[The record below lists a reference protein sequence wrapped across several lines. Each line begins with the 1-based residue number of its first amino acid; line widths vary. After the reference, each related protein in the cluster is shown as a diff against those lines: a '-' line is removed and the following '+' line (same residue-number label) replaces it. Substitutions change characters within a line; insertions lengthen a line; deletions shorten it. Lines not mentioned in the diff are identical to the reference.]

1 VLQLHKINRR
11 CKDCGKVKLL
21 IFFDRTQK
29 RRQCLKCKKAQAEHR
44 ISRTPKSYIRNLV
57 VQLRYSRKKQG
68 HKWDISKEEVYKL
81 YLKQGGKCALSGVE
95 MTHIRTHDVE
105 GDTNISIDRI
115 DPEGLYDI
123 DNIQLVC
130 KRVNFMKHNNN
141 QKNFLNW
148 VGLIYN
154 NTNNE

>member
-11 CKDCGKVKLL
+11 CSDCKKVKLL
-21 IFFDRTQK
+21 IFFDKTQK
-29 RRQCLKCKKAQAEHR
+29 RRQCLKCKKSQAEHR
-44 ISRTPKSYIRNLV
+44 INRTPKNYVRNLV

-115 DPEGLYDI
+115 DPEGLYNI
-123 DNIQLVC
+123 ENIQLVC

>member
-1 VLQLHKINRR
+1 
-11 CKDCGKVKLL
+11 
-21 IFFDRTQK
+21 
-29 RRQCLKCKKAQAEHR
+29 
-44 ISRTPKSYIRNLV
+44 
-57 VQLRYSRKKQG
+57 
-68 HKWDISKEEVYKL
+68 
-81 YLKQGGKCALSGVE
+81 

-123 DNIQLVC
+123 ENIQLVC

>member
-1 VLQLHKINRR
+1 LSASKY
-11 CKDCGKVKLL
+11 KSPPPEL
-21 IFFDRTQK
+21 I
-29 RRQCLKCKKAQAEHR
+29 
-44 ISRTPKSYIRNLV
+44 PKSANVLELFWPVLISNKLDQNSALVEFGPGDMSKIRYLLKDIKPKKYI
-57 VQLRYSRKKQG
+57 G
-68 HKWDISKEEVYKL
+68 IDISKEEVYKL

-123 DNIQLVC
+123 ENIQLVC